1 MTESEGSRVSVKDP
15 PDILSVLNVPPLVNV
30 SDVPSDG
37 NVTVRSSVRLTAEA
51 NTNRGN
57 TNNEAETPEKIKRV
71 RFIV

>member
-1 MTESEGSRVSVKDP
+1 MKAP

-30 SDVPSDG
+30 SVDPSDG
-37 NVTVRSSVRLTAEA
+37 NTTVKSAVRLTAAA

-71 RFIV
+71 RFILISN